1 MNPIGTPTT
10 MRVLVADDETSCR
23 LVLKAAVERLGY
35 ECIVAKD
42 GAAAWEL
49 FQSELP
55 DVVITDWMMP
65 GLDGLELCR
74 RVRHRRDD
82 GYSYVILA
90 TSLDEHRHVVEGMEA
105 GADDYLTKPISPFDV
120 QARLIAA
127 QRVTDLHKQV
137 TQFNLRLAE
146 LNVELAAQAR
156 TDPLTSLGN
165 RLRLHEDLAAFQ
177 DRAERYGQSYAVAI
191 CDLDKF
197 KNYNDT
203 YGHLAGDEALRRVA
217 KVLAC
222 ACRAGDSAYRYGGE
236 EFLII
241 YANQDLDSA
250 RVAADRMRAA
260 VEALGLK
267 SPSTSRDVTTISV
280 GVAAWNAERADTPD
294 SVLARADEALYRSKA
309 AGRNCVTIEDPAPVG
324 HASSST

>member
-1 MNPIGTPTT
+1 MNAAGAPTT

-42 GAAAWEL
+42 GEAAWQL
-49 FQSELP
+49 FESELP

-74 RVRHRRDD
+74 RVRQRRDD

-137 TQFNLRLAE
+137 TDFNLRLAE
-146 LNVELAAQAR
+146 LNVELAEQAR
-156 TDPLTSLGN
+156 TDPLTMLGN
-165 RLRLHEDLAAFQ
+165 RLRLHEDLSGFQ

-191 CDLDKF
+191 CDLDEF
-197 KNYNDT
+197 KRYNDT
-203 YGHLAGDEALRRVA
+203 HGHLAGDEALRRVA
-217 KVLAC
+217 KVIASS
-222 ACRAGDSAYRYGGE
+222 CRAGDGAYRYGGE

-241 YANQDLDSA
+241 YSNQDLDSA
-250 RVAADRMRAA
+250 LVAADRMRET
-260 VEALGLK
+260 VEALGLE
-267 SPSTSRDVTTISV
+267 SPAVSRDVMTISV
-280 GVAAWNAERADTPD
+280 GVAAWSAERADTPD
-294 SVLARADEALYRSKA
+294 SVLSRADAALYRCKDN
-309 AGRNCVTIEDPAPVG
+309 GRNCVAGEDPKLATGIV
-324 HASSST
+324 AT